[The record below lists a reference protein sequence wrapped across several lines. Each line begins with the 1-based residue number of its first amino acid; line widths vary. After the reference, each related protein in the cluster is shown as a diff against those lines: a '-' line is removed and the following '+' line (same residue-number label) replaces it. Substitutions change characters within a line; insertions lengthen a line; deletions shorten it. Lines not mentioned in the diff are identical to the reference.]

1 MYIHIDMHVIIYHLS
16 HQGSPHVCVYVNK
29 CMYVFMYTYIC
40 IYMHVLYMCIY
51 MHVCVYVCIH
61 MFKYIHMYILG
72 IRIIYKVK
80 ESVSYSVMSDF
91 LRPHGL

>member
-1 MYIHIDMHVIIYHLS
+1 MHV
-16 HQGSPHVCVYVNK
+16 
-29 CMYVFMYTYIC
+29 
-40 IYMHVLYMCIY
+40 CIY